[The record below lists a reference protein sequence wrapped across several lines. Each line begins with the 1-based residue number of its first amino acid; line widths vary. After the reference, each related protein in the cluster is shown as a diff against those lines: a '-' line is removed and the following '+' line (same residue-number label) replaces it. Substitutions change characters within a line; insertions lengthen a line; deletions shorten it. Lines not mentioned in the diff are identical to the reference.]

1 MYSESYTTGKVTM
14 NTNRIKVYDTDRKTV
29 LGTVSRQTTSI
40 GAAKL
45 AGTMAAR
52 YTKINGEWCW
62 VAKDYLGYKA

>member
-1 MYSESYTTGKVTM
+1 VGATLQNLGGSIV
-14 NTNRIKVYDTDRKTV
+14 RIKVYDTDRKTV

-52 YTKINGEWCW
+52 FTKIDGEWAW

>member
-1 MYSESYTTGKVTM
+1 MSD
-14 NTNRIKVYDTDRKTV
+14 RIKVYGTDRKTV

-45 AGTMAAR
+45 AGTVAALF
-52 YTKINGEWCW
+52 TKIDGAWAW